1 MLSPRLA
8 AAFAWLLMASCSS
21 GGGRCSSPNRDAVG
35 SPSPAQRDVDSLYV
49 DAFRPGE
56 SASQVS
62 AELTDPIETSV
73 SKCDGIASTR
83 GFSEAGRSRVALVAK
98 TGVDASTLR
107 ACVREH
113 LNAARPI
120 LPEDAELPI
129 VRSHDTPVVALVALR
144 DARRSTLD
152 LHIEADR
159 IRRAIEP
166 ISGVTETRIC
176 GPEPA
181 LLVTVDPVQLR
192 SRALGIKAV
201 IDALQNPRAGNTASP
216 ADMSIEGLGDAVIA
230 SSNGAPIK
238 IRDVAILSL
247 EAAPGSCRA
256 TDLSGEA
263 VIAIEVHGSE
273 TAGGLLDAALMPVRE
288 AMPAG
293 TTMTIQR
300 TRDLAKVVV
309 ERVDMKGRAPAPKSS
324 DSPGMVL
331 DTGGSSTI
339 VWLSAPKETGASWLV
354 DLVPKLAPSPDWT
367 PIAIEAPSA
376 RASAVP
382 LWVAL
387 ATTPECRDAL
397 PKLHDALA
405 QRAVPGS
412 VREVGLGVRTNEHR
426 ERTIEIDRERAA
438 DLGVNVL
445 EIAQGIR
452 AAVSGI
458 PVTGRTPPV
467 LVRLQVPDDP
477 NLWMTSVDVPSVKG
491 GLVPLAEVI
500 RTREEPA
507 SGPLLRLDR
516 ENVVVVFA
524 LLTPGTEMPDEA
536 WVQSKIGAPACRVI
550 RVGSGEW

>member
-1 MLSPRLA
+1 M
-8 AAFAWLLMASCSS
+8 
-21 GGGRCSSPNRDAVG
+21 
-35 SPSPAQRDVDSLYV
+35 

-62 AELTDPIETSV
+62 VELTDPIETSV
-73 SKCDGIASTR
+73 GKCDGIASMR
-83 GFSEAGRSRVALVAK
+83 GFSDAGRSRVVLVANA
-98 TGVDASTLR
+98 GVDASALR
-107 ACVREH
+107 ECVREH

-120 LPEDAELPI
+120 LPQDAALPI
-129 VRSHDTPVVALVALR
+129 VRSPDTPVVALVALR

-152 LHIEADR
+152 LRVEAER

-166 ISGVTETRIC
+166 ISGVTETRVC
-176 GPEPA
+176 APDPA
-181 LLVTVDPVQLR
+181 MLVTVDPGQLR
-192 SRALGIKAV
+192 SHAVGLKAV
-201 IDALQNPRAGNTASP
+201 IDALQNPRTDNTANT
-216 ADMSIEGLGDAVIA
+216 ADVSIDGLQDVVIA

-238 IRDVAILSL
+238 IRDLASLSL
-247 EAAPGSCRA
+247 EATPGSCRA

-263 VIAIEVHGSE
+263 VIAIEVHGLE
-273 TAGGLLDAALMPVRE
+273 TAGDLLDAALTPVRA

-300 TRDLAKVVV
+300 TRDLAKIVIDRV
-309 ERVDMKGRAPAPKSS
+309 ETKGRAPAPKSS
-324 DSPGMVL
+324 APPGVVL
-331 DTGGSSTI
+331 DPGGSSTI
-339 VWLSAPKETGASWLV
+339 VWLTAPKATDPSWLV

-367 PIAIEAPSA
+367 PIAVEAPSA
-376 RASAVP
+376 RASAAP

-412 VREVGLGVRTNEHR
+412 VREAGLGVRTNEHP

-438 DLGVNVL
+438 DLGVNVS
-445 EIAQGIR
+445 EIAEGIK

-458 PVTGRTPPV
+458 PITGRTPEV
-467 LVRLQVPDDP
+467 IVRLRVPDDP
-477 NLWMTSVDVPSVKG
+477 SLWMTSVDVPSVKVG
-491 GLVPLAEVI
+491 VVPLAEVT

-507 SGPLLRLDR
+507 SGPLLRLNR
-516 ENVVVVFA
+516 ENVVVAFA
-524 LLTPGTEMPDEA
+524 LLTPGAEMPDEV